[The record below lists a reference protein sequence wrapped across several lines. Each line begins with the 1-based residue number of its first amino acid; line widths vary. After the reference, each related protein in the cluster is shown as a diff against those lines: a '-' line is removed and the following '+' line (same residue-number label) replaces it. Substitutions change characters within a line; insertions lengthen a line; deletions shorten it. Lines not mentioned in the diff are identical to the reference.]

1 MKTINLQTYLLTDLT
16 CDVKSLSQEIP
27 DDELEIGK
35 DELLV
40 PVAHFNK
47 VRVTLVFSF
56 LRSVNYWFLLSCLI
70 FHPYFEHF

>member
-1 MKTINLQTYLLTDLT
+1 MALFLGISFVKTINLQTYLLADLT

-47 VRVTLVFSF
+47 VKVTLDFSF
-56 LRSVNYWFLLSCLI
+56 FLR
-70 FHPYFEHF
+70 

>member
-1 MKTINLQTYLLTDLT
+1 MALFLGISFVKTINLQTYLLVDLT

-47 VRVTLVFSF
+47 VKVTLDFSF
-56 LRSVNYWFLLSCLI
+56 FLR
-70 FHPYFEHF
+70 

>member
-1 MKTINLQTYLLTDLT
+1 MELFLGIRFVKTINLQTYLLTDLT

-47 VRVTLVFSF
+47 VRVTLVFNF
-56 LRSVNYWFLLSCLI
+56 LR
-70 FHPYFEHF
+70 

>member
-1 MKTINLQTYLLTDLT
+1 MALFLGIRFVKTINLQTYLLTDLT

-47 VRVTLVFSF
+47 VRVTLVFNF
-56 LRSVNYWFLLSCLI
+56 LR
-70 FHPYFEHF
+70 